1 MKLEGKTALVT
12 GAGRGLGRAIAL
24 AMSAEGARTAIISR
38 SAHELE
44 EVAGQ
49 MEGESFVF
57 PGNVSKP
64 KDVSRMVQ
72 GTKKRFSRIDILVN
86 NAGIIG
92 PVRFIEDADD
102 RSWRKTLDVNLNGA
116 FLFAKAVAPVMR
128 EQGGGKIINIVSG
141 LGRMPFPKF
150 CAYSVS
156 KAGLIQLTLSLSDE
170 LKDLGIRVNAIDPG
184 VMDTK
189 MQEELRGMGPD
200 VLGGPIFRHFMEY
213 KKEGQL
219 KDPGEVARL
228 AVFLAS
234 SEADHLNGEVGTLEH
249 YRNRGWRDEGEAK
262 Q

>member
-1 MKLEGKTALVT
+1 MRLEGKTAVVT

-57 PGNVSKP
+57 TGDVSKP

-72 GTKKRFSRIDILVN
+72 GTKERFSSIDILVN

-102 RSWRKTLDVNLNGA
+102 SSWRKTLDVNLKGA
-116 FLFAKAVAPVMR
+116 FLFAKAVVPAMR
-128 EQGGGKIINIVSG
+128 EQGAGKIINMVSG

-156 KAGLIQLTLSLSDE
+156 KAGLIQLTLSLSAE
-170 LKDLGIRVNAIDPG
+170 LEDLGIRVNAIDPG

-200 VLGGPIFRHFMEY
+200 VLGEPISRHFMEY

-234 SEADHLNGEVGTLEH
+234 SEADHLTGQVGTLDD
-249 YRNRGWRDEGEAK
+249 YRSRGWRGE
-262 Q
+262 